1 MKGSIKAGTRPL
13 KRSSRSAAHS
23 DWREGTVQD
32 FLGLTDEETQLMRTK
47 AALAVLV
54 QQRRQLK
61 GWSQTVLAERLGS
74 GQSRIAKIEAAHPSV
89 SLDLLIKALLVTGAT
104 MSEIGAVMA
113 AGDSKVKA
121 GGRQARAEP
130 VRRGP

>member
-1 MKGSIKAGTRPL
+1 M
-13 KRSSRSAAHS
+13 
-23 DWREGTVQD
+23 
-32 FLGLTDEETQLMRTK
+32 
-47 AALAVLV
+47 
-54 QQRRQLK
+54 
-61 GWSQTVLAERLGS
+61 
-74 GQSRIAKIEAAHPSV
+74 

-104 MSEIGAVMA
+104 MPEIGAVMA